1 MTKEELSKY
10 LSGISGIKETV
21 LDNFKYKDDFSKI
34 TEYDLKKYTD
44 MVETIKPYTENTLN
58 KMMEE
63 LHNSMLPKA
72 SESYLTKLQE
82 DMAKIMQPT
91 LPDELTT
98 LNSIYNNQFEKWQEG
113 LEKLNILTKINQA
126 PSISSFDALREYA
139 NNISKGTLSNQ
150 YPLAIDALMYGSNL
164 PLNTQNTNHSKEES
178 QMSNIKINKIQLSN
192 FRFFTDDESNNT
204 FVPNKHGML
213 IYGENGSGKSSL
225 FKAFEFLT
233 KTEINEKE
241 FKDNKNIFKYEEPTS
256 LSFEFSNNKS
266 LSITDDNLVVDSE
279 DTFITNL
286 SIFKP
291 ILNYQELLKISYNEH
306 NSINEQKNL
315 YTFFEKIL
323 EDYPIVGGGDKKK
336 LKDFEDEEYF
346 SHYTRI
352 IEEELFDS
360 MNHFLQKFNHNFKI
374 TKIKLSGFGKKA
386 HLEIDYFEKDITDK
400 KYHLFLN
407 EARLSALAMSI
418 NFAIIK
424 KQFDLLNED
433 SLKILVLDDL
443 LISLD
448 MNNRLNLLKILQDEF
463 SDYQIF
469 FFTHE
474 KGLFDLINEK
484 MSLQSYEIYVQKKDD
499 FEVPFIKQSK
509 SLLEQA
515 IWQKDTQNYGCSA
528 NLLRQCTEKLV
539 CKFLPNELTVGNGC
553 KILDLEK
560 LLKKAIEFETTKAT
574 NINQDIIDNLNKLKT
589 FKRVLLNDASHY
601 NSTDIYKIELEDAIN
616 TLGDLGRLI

>member
-1 MTKEELSKY
+1 MEIRKMTKEELSKY
-10 LSGISGIKETV
+10 LSGISGIKENII
-21 LDNFKYKDDFSKI
+21 DNAKYFNNLSNLSEQAKKQYEEFHKSIQTSVSKI
-34 TEYDLKKYTD
+34 SEEERSKHKELEDILK
-44 MVETIKPYTENTLN
+44 
-58 KMMEE
+58 
-63 LHNSMLPKA
+63 
-72 SESYLTKLQE
+72 
-82 DMAKIMQPT
+82 PT
-91 LPDELTT
+91 LPEELSY
-98 LNSIYNNQFEKWQEG
+98 LYSKYNNDVDMWKERLNE
-113 LEKLNILTKINQA
+113 LNILTKINQ
-126 PSISSFDALREYA
+126 P
-139 NNISKGTLSNQ
+139 
-150 YPLAIDALMYGSNL
+150 PLAIDSFMYGSSS
-164 PLNTQNTNHSKEES
+164 PASTPNTNHLKEKT

-225 FKAFEFLT
+225 FKAFEFLS
-233 KTEINEKE
+233 KTEITQKE
-241 FKDNKNIFKYEEPTS
+241 FKDNKNIFKYEEPSS
-256 LSFEFSNNKS
+256 LTFEFNNNKS
-266 LSITDDNLVVDSE
+266 LSITDDNLVVDGD

-323 EDYPIVGGGDKKK
+323 EDYPIVGGGDKKR
-336 LKDFEDEEYF
+336 LKDFEDDEHFE
-346 SHYTRI
+346 HYKRI

-360 MNHFLQKFNHNFKI
+360 INHFLEKFNHNFKI
-374 TKIKLSGFGKKA
+374 TKIKLSGVGKKA

-418 NFAIIK
+418 YFAIIK

-484 MSLQSYEIYVQKKDD
+484 MKLESYEIYVQKKDD

-528 NLLRQCTEKLV
+528 NLLRQVSEKLV
-539 CKFLPNELTVGNGC
+539 CKFLPNELTVGDGC
-553 KILDLEK
+553 KILELDK
-560 LLKKAIEFETTKAT
+560 LLNKAIKFETTKAT

-589 FKRVLLNDASHY
+589 FKRILLNDASHY
-601 NSTDIYKIELEDAIN
+601 NSTDIFKIELEDAIN
-616 TLGDLGRLI
+616 VLSSMQLMLD